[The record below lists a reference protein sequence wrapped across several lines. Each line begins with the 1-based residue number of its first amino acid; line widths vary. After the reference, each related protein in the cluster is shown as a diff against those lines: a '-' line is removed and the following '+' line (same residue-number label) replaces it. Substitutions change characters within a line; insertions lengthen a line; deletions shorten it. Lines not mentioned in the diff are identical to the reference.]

1 MAVEEG
7 VDSVLL
13 GWHGLITCAQFV
25 VVQRQLNEKVS
36 EKKREREGYRE
47 RERE

>member
-36 EKKREREGYRE
+36 KREKERAREGYRE
-47 RERE
+47 RE